1 MRPTDRAFCPSGAV
15 VKAPNPE
22 DLRFVTKKDGNVSAL
37 IMLSF
42 IVVIMVFISTH
53 LITTSYGQIFMWIW
67 FLRQLHFHPVR
78 ELNKPSSS
86 VVLVVVLRTHLWFRD
101 LSVPTYDTCSLSQL
115 HQLWLIY
122 KRYSD
127 LLSSFRYL
135 YCCTH
140 QNVQV
145 LSGEEGDPEDRPSDH
160 ECFVLL
166 TLFWC
171 RVFFRYTCTHHR
183 STSRCVT
190 MRALTSSIMRRWKPA
205 R

>member
-1 MRPTDRAFCPSGAV
+1 MCI
-15 VKAPNPE
+15 
-22 DLRFVTKKDGNVSAL
+22 L
-37 IMLSF
+37 
-42 IVVIMVFISTH
+42 
-53 LITTSYGQIFMWIW
+53 

-122 KRYSD
+122 KRYIV
-127 LLSSFRYL
+127 LLSSFRYR

-145 LSGEEGDPEDRPSDH
+145 LRGKEGDPEDMRPRDH
-160 ECFVLL
+160 ECFVCCWLCFDVESSSGTCAPIISQLPGALL
-166 TLFWC
+166 WEPLPRLSWEGENQQGKCYLRYFALGFSLTHSLSKSPSPHTRPLHLSMSLVYLTWLFL
-171 RVFFRYTCTHHR
+171 
-183 STSRCVT
+183 CVYPQQ
-190 MRALTSSIMRRWKPA
+190 WKNGFH
-205 R
+205 